1 MGLYGGGE
9 DTSSTP
15 RREALVVRAALQGRA
30 LADVLLWLEALY
42 LSLGPASLEGAFP
55 EPS

>member
-1 MGLYGGGE
+1 MGLYGASE
-9 DTSSTP
+9 DTDSAP
-15 RREALVVRAALQGRA
+15 RREPLVLEAALQGRA

-42 LSLGPASLEGAFP
+42 LNLGPASLEGASP